1 MSWAWNS
8 VIGDEEEESQ
18 ADDDDPNNSQN
29 SQKNAEKL
37 ILSVGIYLRT
47 GSILIK
53 SEDDQ
58 QERYLEFILMGQL

>member
-18 ADDDDPNNSQN
+18 ADDDDANNSQN

-53 SEDDQ
+53 SGRRPARALFGIYFDK
-58 QERYLEFILMGQL
+58 